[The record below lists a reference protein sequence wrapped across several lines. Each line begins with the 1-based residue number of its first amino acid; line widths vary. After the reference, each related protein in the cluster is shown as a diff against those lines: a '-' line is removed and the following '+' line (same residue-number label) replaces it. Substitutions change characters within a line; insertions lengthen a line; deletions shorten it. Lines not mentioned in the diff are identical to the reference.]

1 MCRPPLLAFH
11 VRVLDAHLHAR
22 ARADLPE
29 VACRLFF
36 VLRRV
41 GDELLCLLFPF
52 VRIRFIGMR
61 LVEAFFALGD
71 VALGFLFV
79 LLDFAFVG
87 ASLSFGFLGVPPRV
101 LEFFEVRLRLIE
113 RGFGVVERCG
123 DFVESGRYGVS
134 IRRSFFSD
142 TAGVFCCAMGCRVF
156 ICEADGFRQ
165 TVLLIAD
172 FGEGFLYGSFAVRG
186 LLIGTACTRITFGSR
201 VDLRFKAGLLRR
213 QLVNHGLPRVE
224 FLQVVVGRLLR
235 RDGLARPLGADGAGI
250 PQVFLG
256 LRERLLAVCEILR
269 RIGDGGLCIGDSSRR
284 IGEVMACV
292 RERLACRLEILP
304 RRLRVPDLIALVA
317 QARELARDVVHRI
330 VVACRRRAQ
339 EAREAGRGERCRHGR
354 LPREMRARFFEQ
366 IGAAR
371 APVLAAAVR
380 IAARRHR
387 SAFAGRFVAR
397 LRGSGRFCRPLG
409 FRACLRFFF
418 CAFFR
423 DAARPLSRKSHDLS
437 PPFCFIFS
445 SASRSRSMTWPPES
459 RRASFV
465 SGPSAAR

>member
-1 MCRPPLLAFH
+1 
-11 VRVLDAHLHAR
+11 
-22 ARADLPE
+22 
-29 VACRLFF
+29 
-36 VLRRV
+36 
-41 GDELLCLLFPF
+41 
-52 VRIRFIGMR
+52 
-61 LVEAFFALGD
+61 
-71 VALGFLFV
+71 
-79 LLDFAFVG
+79 
-87 ASLSFGFLGVPPRV
+87 
-101 LEFFEVRLRLIE
+101 
-113 RGFGVVERCG
+113 
-123 DFVESGRYGVS
+123 
-134 IRRSFFSD
+134 
-142 TAGVFCCAMGCRVF
+142 
-156 ICEADGFRQ
+156 
-165 TVLLIAD
+165 
-172 FGEGFLYGSFAVRG
+172 
-186 LLIGTACTRITFGSR
+186 
-201 VDLRFKAGLLRR
+201 
-213 QLVNHGLPRVE
+213 
-224 FLQVVVGRLLR
+224 
-235 RDGLARPLGADGAGI
+235 
-250 PQVFLG
+250 
-256 LRERLLAVCEILR
+256 
-269 RIGDGGLCIGDSSRR
+269 
-284 IGEVMACV
+284 MACV

-371 APVLAAAVR
+371 APVLAAAVLVSGC
-380 IAARRHR
+380 AANE
-387 SAFAGRFVAR
+387 SAIG
-397 LRGSGRFCRPLG
+397 GGRFCRPLG